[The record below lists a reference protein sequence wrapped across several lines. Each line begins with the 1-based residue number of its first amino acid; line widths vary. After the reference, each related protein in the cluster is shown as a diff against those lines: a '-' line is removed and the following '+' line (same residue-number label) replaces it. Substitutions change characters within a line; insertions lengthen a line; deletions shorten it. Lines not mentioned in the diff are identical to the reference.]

1 MKKFIKAIISLS
13 VISVFCIAA
22 CCFSACGAVK
32 HGISTVE
39 DLYAMQSGKSYSLK
53 CDIDL
58 KGRAWT
64 PLSVKNFDGNGHTIK
79 NCTINETLTSD
90 GGFFKRIEKLNNVTF
105 DGIVGNISFIADDAQ
120 WLNGGI
126 AAGLVYKEIK
136 NVTVINSDLSFS
148 VVKTDANATIVHVG
162 GIAGEYSA
170 GMATLSTGFTGV
182 YDCTFLNSNLSV
194 TGKSVSL
201 SVGGIVGS
209 HFTKEFL
216 NCSVVNSVINSNGTT
231 GGIIGFL
238 DNGSVVKNCAFKNS
252 EIKSTGGYAGGIVG
266 MISSYS
272 KPEIT
277 ECSAS
282 GGTVEVNSK
291 GGYAVG
297 GIVGCDYGDKTV
309 INNCLVS
316 GMALDCSTVSS
327 KADESCLAGGLCGVA
342 SGTVSK
348 SIVVDCK
355 VSGTGGTSSK
365 NMFAAGFIARVGG
378 SVNNCAAY
386 GVTVTGGKSDI
397 FAPSGDTVF
406 NSFVGEGSAPNA
418 NGLSVLNPSEW
429 ESILEKI
436 LLDNGIWSF
445 DGGKPSLKNIE
456 ITNGDGQK

>member
-1 MKKFIKAIISLS
+1 MKKIIKAIISLS

-39 DLYAMQSGKSYSLK
+39 DLYAMQSGKSYALK

-105 DGIVGNISFIADDAQ
+105 DGVVGNISFIADDAQ
-120 WLNGGI
+120 WLNGGV

-136 NVTVINSDLSFS
+136 NVTVINSDVSFS
-148 VVKTDANATIVHVG
+148 IVKTDANATMVHVG

-182 YDCTFLNSNLSV
+182 YDCTFENSNLSV

-201 SVGGIVGS
+201 AVGGIVGS
-209 HFTKEFL
+209 HSTKEFL

-231 GGIIGFL
+231 GGIIGTL
-238 DNGSVVKNCAFKNS
+238 ESSSIVQNCVFENS
-252 EIKSTGGYAGGIVG
+252 EIKSTGGWAGGILGSVF
-266 MISSYS
+266 SNA
-272 KPEIT
+272 KIT
-277 ECSAS
+277 ECLAS
-282 GGTVEVNSK
+282 GGTIAVNSK
-291 GGYAVG
+291 GVYSVG
-297 GIVGCDYGDKTV
+297 GITGYSNEAIISD
-309 INNCLVS
+309 CLVN
-316 GMALDCSTVSS
+316 GMTLDCSTTSA
-327 KADESCLAGGLCGVA
+327 KADDSCYVGGFCGT
-342 SGTVSK
+342 SGGTVSK

-355 VSGTGGTSSK
+355 VSGTGSTSLK
-365 NMFAAGFIARVGG
+365 NVAAAGFIARVGG

-386 GVTVTGGKSDI
+386 GVTVSGSKSDI

-418 NGLSVLNPSEW
+418 NGLTVLNPSEW
-429 ESILEKI
+429 ESILETMS
-436 LLDNGIWSF
+436 LDSGIWTF
-445 DGGKPSLKNIE
+445 DGGKPSLKNIK
-456 ITNGDGQK
+456 ITNGE